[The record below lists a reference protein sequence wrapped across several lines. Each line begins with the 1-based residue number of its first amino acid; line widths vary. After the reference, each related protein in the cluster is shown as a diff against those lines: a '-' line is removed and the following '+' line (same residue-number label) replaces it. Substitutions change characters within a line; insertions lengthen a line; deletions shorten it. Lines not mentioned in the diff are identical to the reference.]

1 MMQLRTAIFDM
12 DGTLLESMHIWNQVG
27 PKALRAAGYDPEPDL
42 HEKLKVM
49 TFLDGAQYCKER
61 YRMPQSVEEIVAM
74 TLAPVE
80 EFYFSQVQAKPGVL
94 PFLSLLKMQ
103 GVEMYIATNTERRL
117 AEAGLR
123 HAGIEP
129 FFKGL
134 ITCSEVGAGKAAS
147 PEIFL
152 RAMRRLQ
159 GDLLHTVVF
168 EDALH
173 AIRTA
178 KAAGFRVCAVYDPS
192 AEADQEEIRRLA
204 DVYIRS
210 FRELTSVESVG

>member
-1 MMQLRTAIFDM
+1 M
-12 DGTLLESMHIWNQVG
+12 
-27 PKALRAAGYDPEPDL
+27 
-42 HEKLKVM
+42 
-49 TFLDGAQYCKER
+49 
-61 YRMPQSVEEIVAM
+61 
-74 TLAPVE
+74 
-80 EFYFSQVQAKPGVL
+80 
-94 PFLSLLKMQ
+94 
-103 GVEMYIATNTERRL
+103 
-117 AEAGLR
+117 
-123 HAGIEP
+123 
-129 FFKGL
+129 
-134 ITCSEVGAGKAAS
+134 GAGKAAS

>member
-1 MMQLRTAIFDM
+1 MRLQAAVFDM
-12 DGTLLESMHIWNQVG
+12 DGTLLDSMHIWDNVG
-27 PKALRAAGYDPEPDL
+27 PRALRKAGFDPEPDL

-49 TFLDGAQYCKER
+49 TFRDGAQYCKDR
-61 YRMPQSVEEIVAM
+61 YHMPQTVDEIVEM
-74 TLAPVE
+74 TLSSVR
-80 EFYFSQVQAKPGVL
+80 EFYHHQVQAKPGVL

-103 GVEMYIATNTERRL
+103 GVGMYIATNTGRDL

-123 HAGIEP
+123 HAGLEGY
-129 FFKGL
+129 FKGL
-134 ITCSEVGAGKAAS
+134 LTCADVGAGKNDS

-152 RAMRRLQ
+152 RAMRRL
-159 GDLLHTVVF
+159 GGNLRNTVVF

-192 AEADQEEIRRLA
+192 AEAEQEEIQRLA
-204 DVYIRS
+204 DTYVSS
-210 FRELTSVESVG
+210 FQELTEMGLL